1 MKLRLWKIK
10 CAGWP
15 RLLLGEPRWEGGRGK
30 ERERDEQTLLL
41 PARCCRVLQV
51 LRQSCCSLPSSPG
64 SLFLWF
70 LVSSQKRKI
79 SGRWKILATNPIC
92 HRQRPVPQGR
102 QRTTYGFPHQAILW
116 EWLKW
121 PQRQTPEE
129 EVFLFFVFFCFG
141 FVFFLI
147 SGISFSPPHLYKAFV
162 QNKVSIWVSLETQ
175 GSQWTSGAQL
185 HPKPRICHLSLAW
198 SGPPGISS
206 HPAFTS
212 SAQIAS
218 YM

>member
-1 MKLRLWKIK
+1 MATHSSILATITLVRWIDTIISKKYSTSNIFSCSKFGDLGYIIPDANNFEIMKLRLWKIK

-30 ERERDEQTLLL
+30 ERERDEQSLLL

-102 QRTTYGFPHQAILW
+102 QRTMCGFPHQAILW

-121 PQRQTPEE
+121 PQRQRHQRKRG
-129 EVFLFFVFFCFG
+129 VVVVVVVVCFG

-147 SGISFSPPHLYKAFV
+147 TCHFLLPTT
-162 QNKVSIWVSLETQ
+162 SL
-175 GSQWTSGAQL
+175 
-185 HPKPRICHLSLAW
+185 
-198 SGPPGISS
+198 
-206 HPAFTS
+206 
-212 SAQIAS
+212 
-218 YM
+218 

>member
-30 ERERDEQTLLL
+30 ERERDEQSLLL

-102 QRTTYGFPHQAILW
+102 QRTMCVSSPSHPWRMTQMTSKA
-116 EWLKW
+116 E
-121 PQRQTPEE
+121 TPEE
-129 EVFLFFVFFCFG
+129 EGCCCCCCCCLLWFCFLFNNMPFPSPHHISIRLFCRTR
-141 FVFFLI
+141 
-147 SGISFSPPHLYKAFV
+147 SPPELVWRLRGANEHLGHSCTPNQAFATFHWPEV
-162 QNKVSIWVSLETQ
+162 DQASPYIQHLPL
-175 GSQWTSGAQL
+175 L
-185 HPKPRICHLSLAW
+185 HR
-198 SGPPGISS
+198 
-206 HPAFTS
+206 
-212 SAQIAS
+212 
-218 YM
+218 